1 MNKILN
7 LLKVSNDK
15 DNERML
21 LLFIIWLS
29 WIPFSADITVIMIPI
44 LIVYFTYIKIKDYYD
59 KRRVNQ

>member
-7 LLKVSNDK
+7 IYKVTNSK

-21 LLFIIWLS
+21 MLIIIWLS
-29 WIPFSADITVIMIPI
+29 WIPFSFVITIIMIPI

-59 KRRVNQ
+59 KRRIN

>member
-7 LLKVSNDK
+7 IFKVTNSK

-21 LLFIIWLS
+21 MLIIIWLS
-29 WIPFSADITVIMIPI
+29 WIPFSAVITIIMIPI

-59 KRRVNQ
+59 KRRIN

>member
-21 LLFIIWLS
+21 LLFIIWLT
-29 WIPFSADITVIMIPI
+29 WIPFSSDITVIMIPI